1 MPVTL
6 IPVNPGDRQLMDL
19 MTRQTNP
26 RWMRVAACLA
36 MEGRR
41 VVLPRDGHPVL
52 DGCVGCGSDG
62 LCTVHA
68 FHKTQAGSDVRC
80 VRSCDA
86 CGSMVENRSFD
97 ELCTREDN
105 PLMGIDEAF

>member
-19 MTRQTNP
+19 MTRSTNP
-26 RWMRVAACLA
+26 RWMRMAACLA
-36 MEGRR
+36 LEGRR
-41 VVLPRDGHPVL
+41 VVLPKDGHPVI
-52 DGCVGCGSDG
+52 DHCDRCNAAG

-68 FHKTQAGSDVRC
+68 FHKTPSGADVRC
-80 VRSCDA
+80 LLSCDG
-86 CGSMVENRSFD
+86 CGDVVEGRTFD
-97 ELCTREDN
+97 ALRAREDN